1 LCLMAPKQSRAP
13 AGKGACRRSVTVTA
27 KAAPKATV
35 ARKRKALGNVS
46 PAKGSAPEP
55 DAPRILLGAG
65 TPSQPGGCGML
76 PLHDGGQ
83 LPVLGFGTYKL
94 KDDQCEAA
102 VVAALRAGYRLI
114 DTASIYDNEPAV
126 AKALRN
132 SGVPRGEV
140 VLETKL
146 WRSKHGYDSTWKEA
160 KSSMKR
166 LGVDYLDLYMVHW
179 PGCKKGWPLKR
190 GTTAPKDWTP
200 EMRVTGTWRAMEDLY
215 LSGKVRAIGVCN
227 YSIRHLEEILQNCR
241 VKPHVVQVEIHPRL
255 CQTELR
261 QFCSKHSI
269 QVQAFS
275 SLGQGLAGLIE
286 DSTICRV
293 ASAVRKSP
301 AQVLLRWAVQHGMAI
316 LPRSTKPER
325 VVENGQVGLVVL
337 SSQQMQE
344 IDELDEGR
352 RVTWQQKDPDE
363 EE

>member
-1 LCLMAPKQSRAP
+1 LSSAMAPKQ
-13 AGKGACRRSVTVTA
+13 GKGQVRRGSATASA
-27 KAAPKATV
+27 KAAATAPV
-35 ARKRKALGNVS
+35 AAGKRKAAGAAP
-46 PAKGSAPEP
+46 PAKRVAPAP
-55 DAPRILLGAG
+55 DAQRVLLGAG
-65 TPSQPGGCGML
+65 TPALPGGCGAL

-94 KDDQCEAA
+94 KDNECEAA

-126 AKALRN
+126 AQALRN
-132 SGVPRGEV
+132 SGVPRSEV

-146 WRSKHGYDSTWKEA
+146 WRSKHGYESTLKEA
-160 KSSMKR
+160 RLSMKR

-179 PGCKKGWPLKR
+179 PGCKTGWPLKR

-215 LSGKVRAIGVCN
+215 LSGKARAIGVCN
-227 YSIRHLEEILQNCR
+227 YSIRHLQEILQNCR

-255 CQTELR
+255 CQTDLR
-261 QFCSKHSI
+261 QFCRKHSI

-286 DSTICRV
+286 DPTICRV
-293 ASAVRKSP
+293 ASAVSKTP

-325 VVENGQVGLVVL
+325 VLENGQVGRVVL
-337 SSQQMQE
+337 SAKQMQD